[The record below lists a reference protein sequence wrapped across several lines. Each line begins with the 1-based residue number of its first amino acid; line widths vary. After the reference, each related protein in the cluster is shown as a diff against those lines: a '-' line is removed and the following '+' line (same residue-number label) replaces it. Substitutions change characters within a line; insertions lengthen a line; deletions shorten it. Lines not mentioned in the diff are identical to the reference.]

1 MKSPKT
7 LLLAGIFIFS
17 FSCLSAQKANDR
29 YPVGISATVQNG
41 QFGFL
46 VPIWLNDQI
55 SIAPSLSVSVASGVG
70 TEYGIGLVPRYY
82 LRREKVSPFV
92 GIRAA
97 ALLSRP
103 VVNSGFQPVNTTD
116 ILLGGAFGAD
126 YFFDQQFAV
135 GIELQANFTISDE
148 NSLRFN
154 NPGKTNFNTASS
166 IFISIYF

>member
-1 MKSPKT
+1 MKSTKV
-7 LLLAGIFIFS
+7 LLLSSIFFFS
-17 FSCLSAQKANDR
+17 FSYLEAQEAAEKH
-29 YPVGISATVQNG
+29 PVGISATVQNG

-46 VPIWLNDQI
+46 VPIWLSDQI
-55 SIAPSLSVSVASGVG
+55 SIAPSLSVSSASGVG

-82 LRREKVSPFV
+82 IRREKVSPFV

-97 ALLSRP
+97 ALFSRP
-103 VVNSGFQPVNTTD
+103 IVGNGFEPVNTTD

-126 YFFDQQFAV
+126 YFFDQQFAI
-135 GIELQANFTISDE
+135 GIELQANFTISDA